1 MLTAGARETHQQ
13 LIGGTVDNENNGQ
26 ITWETWEVPL
36 LHGKWDGKSDLDEVF
51 RNPAIERVSLSIV
64 ACHPLSRF
72 TPTLDACSRVFWA
85 KVPPKPRRT
94 SEGVAAGQTRRSS
107 RAAVPNEGCHPGSAG
122 HLLHLG
128 KSFFRSNLLCT
139 SNLLLNLGS
148 ICTLNRRTYQGG
160 RREFAHRVCRRVL
173 QVSRISRDWSC
184 Y

>member
-1 MLTAGARETHQQ
+1 VLHGFVGIKQDLMSRIRNAAIFKVDPATMLTAGARETHQQ

-85 KVPPKPRRT
+85 KVPPKPDEPQKGWPPVRRGGLLVQQFRMKAVT
-94 SEGVAAGQTRRSS
+94 PGALATCFTLASLSS
-107 RAAVPNEGCHPGSAG
+107 GPTGYAPLIFC
-122 HLLHLG
+122 L
-128 KSFFRSNLLCT
+128 
-139 SNLLLNLGS
+139 
-148 ICTLNRRTYQGG
+148 I
-160 RREFAHRVCRRVL
+160 
-173 QVSRISRDWSC
+173 
-184 Y
+184 